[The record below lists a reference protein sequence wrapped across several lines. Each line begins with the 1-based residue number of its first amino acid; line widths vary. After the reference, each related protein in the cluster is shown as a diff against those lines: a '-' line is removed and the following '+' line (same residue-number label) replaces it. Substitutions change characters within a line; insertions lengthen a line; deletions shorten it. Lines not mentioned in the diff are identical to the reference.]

1 MLCCYLDI
9 YISSADKYPF
19 PRQVL
24 TSKTLVKLKVGGTYE
39 FVIDV
44 KEVSLLKLK
53 TLHMNAVSFAEE
65 NFII

>member
-1 MLCCYLDI
+1 MLCFYLDI

-44 KEVSLLKLK
+44 KEFSLLKLK

-65 NFII
+65 NVII